1 MNQLRQLVEPF
12 DKRLIQTKGG
22 SFAASYVAHSE
33 VEQRLLAVVGPH
45 SFQVTDILR
54 SNGVIEGC
62 LGTLTVEIDGK
73 EVTITEVG
81 DCERPENWKTDGAR
95 LKDAASDAYKRCAMR
110 VGVGLHLWSQ
120 EHFFIDKLLDKKE

>member
-12 DKRLIQTKGG
+12 DPRLIQTKGG

-33 VEQRLLAVVGPH
+33 VEQRILAVLGPI
-45 SFQVTDILR
+45 SFGVTEILR
-54 SNGVIEGC
+54 CNGIIEGC
-62 LGTLTVEIDGK
+62 LASMTAEIDGR
-73 EVTITEVG
+73 EVTVTEAG

-95 LKDAASDAYKRCAMR
+95 LKDATSDAYKRCAMR
-110 VGVGLHLWSQ
+110 LGVGLHLWSQ